1 MKNRKVFFI
10 CIVFAFCVCG
20 VFAKD
25 GENSKKKLGLE
36 VGLNLNNQYAIGDFS
51 EYAKATFGGEVFV
64 NYVLTKK
71 IVKIENLGVNAAFG
85 IAKVFPNGNYVE
97 KFSQNYFSF
106 GAFYLINLTKNFQ
119 IKPKLNL
126 GMINHK
132 FVGGYEMKNNYSD
145 FMISASCDL
154 RYLWKYNLIFNVSP
168 VYTVVPVK
176 DGTINYF
183 GVKFGA
189 SYRF

>member
-20 VFAKD
+20 VFAND
-25 GENSKKKLGLE
+25 GENSKKNLGLE

-64 NYVLTKK
+64 NYVLPNK
-71 IVKIENLGVNAAFG
+71 IVKIENLGVNAVFG

-97 KFSQNYFSF
+97 KFSQNSFSF
-106 GAFYLINLTKNFQ
+106 GAFYLINLPKHFQ

-168 VYTVVPVK
+168 FYTFVPVK

-183 GVKFGA
+183 GVKFGS

>member
-1 MKNRKVFFI
+1 MKNKKVFSI
-10 CIVFAFCVCG
+10 CIVFAFYFCG
-20 VFAKD
+20 VFAND

-51 EYAKATFGGEVFV
+51 EYAKSTLGCDFFV
-64 NYVLTKK
+64 NYVLPKK
-71 IVKIENLGVNAAFG
+71 LVKIENLGVNAAFG

-106 GAFYLINLTKNFQ
+106 GAFYLINLPKNFQ

-132 FVGGYEMKNNYSD
+132 FVGGYGMKNNYSD

-168 VYTVVPVK
+168 VYTFVPVK
-176 DGTINYF
+176 DGSINYF
-183 GVKFGA
+183 GVRFGA